1 MSAIKALK
9 YLLDKAEAETQP
21 EEQIVTLSVPVDIV
35 REILTWAD
43 EAQEAVNHN
52 AKLVEEERLKHELY
66 RKDGEISALRFAV
79 REMCKHGE
87 EISSTG
93 R

>member
-1 MSAIKALK
+1 MSAIEALK
-9 YLLDKAEAETQP
+9 HLLDKAEAEKQP
-21 EEQIVTLSVPVDIV
+21 EEHIVALSIPIDIV

-66 RKDGEISALRFAV
+66 GKDGQISALKFV
-79 REMCKHGE
+79 IKTLFD
-87 EISSTG
+87 S
-93 R
+93 

>member
-1 MSAIKALK
+1 MSAIEALK
-9 YLLDKAEAETQP
+9 HLLDKAEAETQP

-52 AKLVEEERLKHELY
+52 AKLVEEAQLRHELY
-66 RKDGEISALRFAV
+66 GKDGQISALKFVIRTLFD
-79 REMCKHGE
+79 
-87 EISSTG
+87 S
-93 R
+93 